1 MPMTVMSAAFSLI
14 CLIIAALHLVRLA
27 VLRDDV
33 VGEASHAAMGVG
45 MAAMFSPLG
54 DPVPRLMWTAV
65 FAVCAGWFTV
75 LLLRGRHR
83 KYSTVLDGPAPRW
96 LYRRTGQVRPVRGP
110 SSGPQSENLDPPITA
125 PHFRCRPPS
134 RREAAARH
142 HVVGSAAMLFMIGA
156 GTHAGHDAPA
166 GGFGLGSVAAI
177 VLAGYFAWY
186 ALGCLDRVTPRAVER
201 PAGEGFVPG
210 AGIPVDASRGEASSS
225 YRALFPGLVVSS
237 GGGVALR
244 PACTGD
250 RAAAGAH
257 LVLAVAMSVMLLG
270 MV

>member
-1 MPMTVMSAAFSLI
+1 MTVMSAAFSLI

-75 LLLRGRHR
+75 LLLR
-83 KYSTVLDGPAPRW
+83 
-96 LYRRTGQVRPVRGP
+96 
-110 SSGPQSENLDPPITA
+110 
-125 PHFRCRPPS
+125 

-177 VLAGYFAWY
+177 VLAGYFAWH

-201 PAGEGFVPG
+201 PAGEGFVPC

>member
-1 MPMTVMSAAFSLI
+1 MTVLSAAFALV

-27 VLRDDV
+27 VRRDDV

-54 DPVPRLMWTAV
+54 DPVPRLVWTIV
-65 FAVCAGWFTV
+65 FAVCAAWFSV
-75 LLLRGRHR
+75 LLL
-83 KYSTVLDGPAPRW
+83 
-96 LYRRTGQVRPVRGP
+96 
-110 SSGPQSENLDPPITA
+110 
-125 PHFRCRPPS
+125 S

-156 GTHAGHDAPA
+156 GTHAGHDVPA
-166 GGFGLGSVAAI
+166 GGIGLGSVAAI
-177 VLAGYFAWY
+177 VLAGYFAWH
-186 ALGCLDRVTPRAVER
+186 ALGCLDRVTPR
-201 PAGEGFVPG
+201 G
-210 AGIPVDASRGEASSS
+210 
-225 YRALFPGLVVSS
+225 LPGLVVGA

-244 PACTGD
+244 AARTGD
-250 RAAAGAH
+250 RTAAGAH